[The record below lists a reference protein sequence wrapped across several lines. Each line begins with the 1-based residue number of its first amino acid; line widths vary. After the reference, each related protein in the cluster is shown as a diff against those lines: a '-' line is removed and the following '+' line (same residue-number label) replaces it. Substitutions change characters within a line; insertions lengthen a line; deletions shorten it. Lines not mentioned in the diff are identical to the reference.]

1 MHATIYIVF
10 YLHVVMIMMS
20 SFHAQD
26 VVVKDFYLKG
36 DRFTY
41 VHPPGWVATG
51 HLYAKT
57 IMHTTRKP

>member
-1 MHATIYIVF
+1 
-10 YLHVVMIMMS
+10 MMS
-20 SFHAQD
+20 SFHAKD

-41 VHPPGWVATG
+41 VHPPGWVAAR